1 MEYTINDIERILE
14 FKSWSNKE
22 KEDEL
27 LRIDCAMYTYLGT
40 ESTKQDR
47 EQVKKNSRTIYRALK
62 NINPQLSEHLMT
74 AIDK

>member
-1 MEYTINDIERILE
+1 MKWNTQLMTYRKILE

-40 ESTKQDR
+40 DSTKQDR
-47 EQVKKNSRTIYRALK
+47 EQVKKTHEQFIVL
-62 NINPQLSEHLMT
+62 
-74 AIDK
+74 